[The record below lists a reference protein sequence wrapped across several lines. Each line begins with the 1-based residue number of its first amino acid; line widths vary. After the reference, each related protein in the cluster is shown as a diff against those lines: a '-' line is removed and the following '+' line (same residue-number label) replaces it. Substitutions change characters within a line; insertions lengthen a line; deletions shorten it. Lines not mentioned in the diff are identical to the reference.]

1 MSFLRNCYFIAHP
14 PCLALIHS
22 APRTANAVLHHRAR
36 TIRPREPGLLE
47 PNRLLSGVVYRAI
60 RGVLGIFGPVHA
72 TTLTVAIE
80 FGALVVSTIGWPGL
94 RPDPSGGS
102 AE

>member
-1 MSFLRNCYFIAHP
+1 MRCCI
-14 PCLALIHS
+14 I
-22 APRTANAVLHHRAR
+22 
-36 TIRPREPGLLE
+36 GLE
-47 PNRLLSGVVYRAI
+47 PSDPGNQGFLNPTDCFLELSIGR
-60 RGVLGIFGPVHA
+60 FEESWESSGPVHA
-72 TTLTVAIE
+72 TTLTVALE